1 MPPRHERIG
10 VHNGRIALAARTH
23 PPVGVPGP
31 VAFLCECDDEGCA
44 EQVTLRLD
52 EFDRLREDGGAV
64 VAPAHVRTG

>member
-1 MPPRHERIG
+1 M
-10 VHNGRIALAARTH
+10 HNGRIALAARTH
-23 PPVGVPGP
+23 PSVGVPGP

-64 VAPAHVRTG
+64 VTPAHVRTG